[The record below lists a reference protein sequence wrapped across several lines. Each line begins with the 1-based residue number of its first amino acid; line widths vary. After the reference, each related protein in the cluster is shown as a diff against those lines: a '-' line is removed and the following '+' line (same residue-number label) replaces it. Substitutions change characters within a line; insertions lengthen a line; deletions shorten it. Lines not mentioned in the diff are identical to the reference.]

1 MTTFTLRGIG
11 VVLGDNGAT
20 RIGTAQLNIVVPSA
34 STTFNYSVT
43 DPGGGYP
50 EVEVS
55 GRILDGAV
63 GSSIAPGFTLY
74 DLDRAQ
80 FSETYISRI
89 SWSGGVTTVLSIEVE
104 QRNQPTQ
111 EFYFVLDGPSLP
123 RFTTARAFEQFADSV
138 RPIGAGT
145 GALAPGTVIPWRSI
159 DGVLINEDDEF
170 YGTPRGDNQSG
181 GIGDDYFNSSRG
193 NDTFRGGIGE
203 DQVSFAFDP
212 RGVTAN
218 LAAGRAV
225 DGWGNTDRL
234 LSIEMLRGSSH
245 DDLLIG
251 NGGQNAIRGL
261 EGNDTLN
268 GRGGIDTVRYDR
280 DLNYG
285 GNTGVTVSLKAGRA
299 TDGFGNTDRL
309 LNFENVL
316 GSDRS
321 DRLIGNNGANVLNGM
336 GGNDLLRG
344 LAGRDHLMGGRGSDR
359 LDGGAGA
366 DRLQGDQGNDAFI
379 FRGSFGNDRILDFG
393 TGADRIDLRGVT
405 SITSFNDLARNHL
418 AVSGENLRITDG
430 NGNSI
435 LLLGVERS
443 DLSADDFLF

>member
-1 MTTFTLRGIG
+1 M
-11 VVLGDNGAT
+11 
-20 RIGTAQLNIVVPSA
+20 
-34 STTFNYSVT
+34 
-43 DPGGGYP
+43 
-50 EVEVS
+50 
-55 GRILDGAV
+55 
-63 GSSIAPGFTLY
+63 
-74 DLDRAQ
+74 
-80 FSETYISRI
+80 
-89 SWSGGVTTVLSIEVE
+89 TTVLSIEVE

-123 RFTTARAFEQFADSV
+123 RFTTPRAFEQFADSV
-138 RPIGAGT
+138 RPLGAGT
-145 GALAPGTVIPWRSI
+145 GAFAPGTAIPWRNI
-159 DGVLINEDDEF
+159 DGVLISEDDEF
-170 YGTPRGDNQSG
+170 FGTPRSDNQSG

-193 NDTFRGGIGE
+193 NDTFRGGTGE
-203 DQVSFAFDP
+203 DQVSFDSDP

-218 LAAGRAV
+218 LATGRAV

-251 NGGQNAIRGL
+251 NGGENAIRGL
-261 EGNDTLN
+261 AGNDTLN
-268 GRGGIDTVRYDR
+268 GGAGIDTVRYDR

-285 GNTGVTVSLKAGRA
+285 GTTGVIVNLQAGQA

-316 GSDRS
+316 GSDRA
-321 DRLIGNNGANVLNGM
+321 DRLTGNNTANVLDGM
-336 GGNDLLRG
+336 GANDLLRG
-344 LAGRDHLMGGRGSDR
+344 LGGRDHLIGGRGSDR

-366 DRLQGDQGNDAFI
+366 DRLQGDQGSDVFI
-379 FRGSFGNDRILDFG
+379 FSGAFGNDRILDFG
-393 TGADRIDLRGVT
+393 NGADRIDLRGVA
-405 SITSFNDLARNHL
+405 SITGFTDLARNHL
-418 AVSGENLRITDG
+418 AVSGENMRITDG